1 MTFFIIGANIEQ
13 DRERGAKRRRSPSG
27 ATSEQRVSN

>member
-13 DRERGAKRRRSPSG
+13 DRERGAKGGDSRV
-27 ATSEQRVSN
+27 EQRVRN